1 MQTNNYQTYIKK
13 ITEISKLLNYEFSDQ
28 DLIHNALTRKS
39 SIIEKTQEAFIFP
52 NTKLEFIGDSLLNFI
67 IGELVYINNSNFDES
82 ELTNLRAEII
92 STEHLGEFLIKKEMG
107 QFLMIGKGEEIN
119 AIRKNKK
126 ALVEMIKAVFGAIYI
141 DTGFNTK
148 YTKAIIINFIY
159 PLIVEKFESFM
170 GKSQIKINQNECNNN
185 DLGNLGIYNI

>member
-1 MQTNNYQTYIKK
+1 MQTNNYETYITK

-52 NTKLEFIGDSLLNFI
+52 NNKLEFIGDSLLNFI

-148 YTKAIIINFIY
+148 YTKTIIINFIY

-170 GKSQIKINQNECNNN
+170 MGKSQIKINQN
-185 DLGNLGIYNI
+185 